1 MARRLGIS
9 LKGYLKTHSSI
20 PPHRRELNQVDPDP
34 PSEQTGAKTPASPTP
49 ETTAKGQRIF
59 YGWWVLA
66 SATLAS
72 TVQSALFNV
81 GAQALVLPLIR
92 EFDSTRT
99 AISIAFSLRR
109 LEGGLTGP
117 IEGYLI
123 HWIGPRPY
131 MMGGWIIFGL
141 GLVSVGLCQNIYQFY
156 GAFLLVT
163 LGQSVA
169 GFLPIVTVLIN
180 WFDKWRGRAIAIY
193 QLGGSFGALMVPV
206 LSWFILNVGWRPT
219 MIVVGCAVM
228 IIGVPLAAAM
238 RSRPED
244 YGYLPDGA
252 LPSGAMT
259 DGTLGTHDSERK
271 SPDGTHGSLGEALR
285 SRSFWFLGLSHSAG
299 ITAWGALQV
308 HQIPAMVDIGIE
320 ELAAA
325 GILSYTLVISA
336 LGRLIGGFLGD
347 IAGPKKIA
355 ALAFISQGVSVVI
368 LAFATSFT
376 DVMIFATIFG
386 IAFGT
391 RGTLMTVL
399 RAEVFGRENF
409 SRLAGLMDPLS
420 SVTVLISPIFAGF
433 VFDTAGSYQTA
444 FIVLAVVNAS
454 GALLLAGVKVPNRS
468 SSTSDVP
475 DNSNQST

>member
-1 MARRLGIS
+1 M
-9 LKGYLKTHSSI
+9 
-20 PPHRRELNQVDPDP
+20 DPDP
-34 PSEQTGAKTPASPTP
+34 PSEQRGSKPNAGPGP
-49 ETTAKGQRIF
+49 ETTEQGQRIF

-66 SATLAS
+66 AATLAS
-72 TVQSALFNV
+72 TIQSALFNV

-99 AISIAFSLRR
+99 AVSVAFSLRR

-131 MMGGWIIFGL
+131 MMAGWVIFGL
-141 GLVSVGLCQNIYQFY
+141 GLVAIGLCQNIYQFY
-156 GAFLLVT
+156 AAFLLVT

-193 QLGGSFGALMVPV
+193 QLGGSIGALLVPV
-206 LSWFILNVGWRPT
+206 LSWFILNVGWRQT
-219 MIVVGCAVM
+219 MIVVGCAVIVM
-228 IIGVPLAAAM
+228 GVPLAAAM
-238 RSRPED
+238 RPRPED

-252 LPSGAMT
+252 SPSGPIT
-259 DGTLGTHDSERK
+259 GGTLDNPNSENK
-271 SPDGTHGSLGEALR
+271 PQDGTHATLGEALR

-347 IAGPKKIA
+347 IAGPKKIT
-355 ALAFISQGVSVVI
+355 ALAFICQGFSVVI
-368 LAFATSFT
+368 LAFATSLT
-376 DVMIFATIFG
+376 HVLIFATIFG

-454 GALLLAGVKVPNRS
+454 GAMLLAGVKLPNRS
-468 SSTSDVP
+468 SSTSDLP
-475 DNSNQST
+475 DNSNQ